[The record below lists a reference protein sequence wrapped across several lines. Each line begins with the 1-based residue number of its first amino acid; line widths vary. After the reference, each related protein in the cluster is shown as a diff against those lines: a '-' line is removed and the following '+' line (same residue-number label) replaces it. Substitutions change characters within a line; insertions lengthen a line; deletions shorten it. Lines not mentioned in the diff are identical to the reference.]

1 MIILERTTSDSSQFK
16 ILTEKLDHELKLIYG
31 SSQDEF
37 DQYNIM
43 NELDTVVIA
52 YINDIPVGCGCIK
65 KFDTSSA
72 ELKRMFVDTNY
83 RGQGIG
89 SAVLTELENWA
100 KEIKYSSILL
110 ETGTVQQDA
119 IKLYQKHGYQIIP
132 NFDPYIGNELSICFE
147 KSLE

>member
-132 NFDPYIGNELSICFE
+132 NFDPYIGNELSICFK

>member
-132 NFDPYIGNELSICFE
+132 NFDPDIGNELSICF
-147 KSLE
+147 KKILE

>member
-1 MIILERTTSDSSQFK
+1 MIILQRTTSDSSQFK

-43 NELDTVVIA
+43 NGLDTVVIA
-52 YINDIPVGCGCIK
+52 YINETPVGCGCFK

-100 KEIKYSSILL
+100 KEIKYSSMVL